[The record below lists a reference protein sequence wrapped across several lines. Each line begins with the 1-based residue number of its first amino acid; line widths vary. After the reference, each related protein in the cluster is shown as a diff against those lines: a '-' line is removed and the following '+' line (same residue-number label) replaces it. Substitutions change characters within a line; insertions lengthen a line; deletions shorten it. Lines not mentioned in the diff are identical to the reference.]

1 MKRLPFMRVPGAV
14 GRAGKPACG
23 NTCSGPAARRYL
35 AAGARFVLVGAD
47 VTLLARGS
55 EALAAR
61 FPPAEAGDARGH

>member
-1 MKRLPFMRVPGAV
+1 MRVPGAV

-23 NTCSGPAARRYL
+23 STFSGPTARRYL
-35 AAGARFVLVGAD
+35 TAGARFPPVGAD

-61 FPPAEAGDARGH
+61 FAPAEAGDARGR